1 MKRLLILFT
10 LFIAYTNCFSQ
21 NERDADLIQFTG
33 TILSADSLYYIPF
46 ASVSV
51 INKPYGTLSNL
62 QGYFSLVARKGD
74 TIAFSHVE
82 FKTAYYIVPDTLK
95 SYKYS
100 ILQFMTQDTF
110 YMPGVVVM
118 PMPNRATF
126 DQAFISKDIP
136 NDDMARAYFN
146 MELQALKERS
156 ASMENDASEAYGALV
171 YKQMQQSYYSGG
183 QIAPMNIMNPFAW
196 AAFFQAWQNGDY
208 KKKQKK
214 LVAPKKN

>member
-1 MKRLLILFT
+1 MKRILIIIAFVLTFT
-10 LFIAYTNCFSQ
+10 ACYSQ
-21 NERDADLIQFTG
+21 NDRDKDLIQFTG
-33 TILSADSLYYIPF
+33 TLLSADSLYYIPF

-51 INKPYGTLSNL
+51 INKPYGTLTNL
-62 QGYFSLVARKGD
+62 QGYFSLVAKKGD

-82 FKTAYYIVPDTLK
+82 FKTAYLVVPDTLR

-100 ILQFMTQDTF
+100 ILQFLTPDTF
-110 YMPGVVVM
+110 YLPGVVVM

-126 DQAFISKDIP
+126 DQAFINKDIA

-146 MELQALKERS
+146 MELEALKERS

-208 KKKQKK
+208 KKKDKK
-214 LVAPKKN
+214 LVAPKK